1 MESTVALDG
10 GAQSGSGCRAR
21 IFTTMGS
28 CLVQKKFAEAPF
40 ASIRF
45 PCSNLCEAVMNFTI
59 LAEGV
64 RKGYVE
70 IKGVMATVKMRKT
83 VNNTLFVCWSGQLES
98 RRESGRRARITSHD
112 VASAFNAII
121 EGIFSGNVNVVA
133 PREDEI
139 PIPFQDSRLAV
150 LREPPSTL
158 TCELLKLSGESFSVA
173 AQSSWTVE
181 ALKLRIE
188 METEIPVFEQELV
201 FGSRKLCRVE
211 IILDLLPTPET
222 CTIAIRFCRL
232 AIPECLK
239 PEVVQKA
246 WNAFLRYCENDSE
259 TVDVLYL
266 GRIMELLDFVPT
278 DEQLKLLHGEDAKF
292 DFAGLIYMMAEFKE
306 KFEFEWV
313 PPPNDIIQAFLAVD
327 PQCTGFVRPRSY
339 TAIISGLFSMPE
351 EICAFST
358 EILKTEEHP
367 IEQHA
372 AGYEESLVNWPQ
384 GLFDMFEIDIKGM
397 LPM

>member
-1 MESTVALDG
+1 MESTVALFG
-10 GAQSGSGCRAR
+10 GAQSGSGCRAH
-21 IFTTMGS
+21 IFTTMGM
-28 CLVQKKFAEAPF
+28 CLVQKKCAEAPS

-45 PCSNLCEAVMNFTI
+45 PCSNLCEAVWNFTI
-59 LAEGV
+59 PAERV
-64 RKGYVE
+64 RKGNVE
-70 IKGVMATVKMRKT
+70 IKGVVATVKMRKT
-83 VNNTLFVCWSGQLES
+83 VNNTLFVCWSGQLEC

-112 VASAFNAII
+112 VASAFNTII

-139 PIPFQDSRLAV
+139 PIPFSSRSSGSDT
-150 LREPPSTL
+150 PSTL

-181 ALKLRIE
+181 TLKLRIE

-211 IILDLLPTPET
+211 NLLDLLPTPET
-222 CTIAIRFCRL
+222 CTLAIRFCRL

-239 PEVVQKA
+239 PEVVHKA

-278 DEQLKLLHGEDAKF
+278 DEELKLLHGDDAKF

-306 KFEFEWV
+306 KYEYEWV
-313 PPPNDIIQAFLAVD
+313 PPSNDIIQAFLAVD
-327 PQCTGFVRPRSY
+327 PQCTGFVRSRSY
-339 TAIISGLFSMPE
+339 TTIISVLFSMPE
-351 EICAFST
+351 DICAFST
-358 EILKTEEHP
+358 SILTKNDP
-367 IEQHA
+367 KHA

-384 GLFDMFEIDIKGM
+384 ALFDMFEIDIKGM